1 MEEIISQSV
10 GNKYKTKCVFKSVTF
25 MLIFIVLLSLVS
37 RIMTVNSSNM
47 EYQLMTGIYGEEE
60 NSLDAVYLGSS
71 DTYAFWNPLVA
82 FEGYGICVYQYNCSS
97 QPITVAEDLIKEAR
111 KTQPDAVYIIP
122 INTLGNDGLYDTVM
136 HRLLDYMPLSTEKLK
151 MTKWMV
157 ESEELSFSESLEYYF
172 PLLRYHSRWNELVG
186 GNFARWDNNIKNSST
201 YSTYLSGIE
210 DISKNYKTSN
220 EKAEISEFLEGKL
233 DSLLN
238 YLEKEN
244 IKAIFVTVPR
254 AEESMTT
261 VKRFNTVNEII
272 SSRGFSVIDL
282 MEKTSEL
289 GIDTTTDYYN
299 NTHTNIHGSIKFTN
313 YLSEYLIE
321 TYKFEDK
328 RENPDYNSWKEA
340 LSNYYEKIEG
350 YTLDFELDSDSR
362 DYSLSMPKEISAEI
376 NEENLQITWKG
387 VSGADGYAVY
397 RKENDKWSFVGKT
410 ENCTFTDVF
419 ADDENSCI
427 YTVVPYTEKDNQT
440 LYGNFS
446 YTGVPVKEAEK

>member
-1 MEEIISQSV
+1 MENSGQITDKWHKSRCII
-10 GNKYKTKCVFKSVTF
+10 KSVTF
-25 MLIFIVLLSLVS
+25 ILIFVLLLLCVS
-37 RIMTVNSSNM
+37 RIMTVDSGNM

-82 FEGYGICVYQYNCSS
+82 FEEYGICVYQYNCSS

-122 INTLGNDGLYDTVM
+122 INTLGEDGLYDTVM
-136 HRLLDYMPLSTEKLK
+136 HRLLDYMPLSTEKLE

-157 ESEELSFSESLEYYF
+157 ESEEMSFSESLEYYF
-172 PLLRYHSRWNELVG
+172 PLLRYHSRWDELSG
-186 GNFARWDNNIKNSST
+186 GNFSRWDNNIKNSST

-210 DISKNYKTSN
+210 DISKNYKTSD
-220 EKAEISEFLEGKL
+220 ETAEISEFLEGKL

-254 AEESMTT
+254 AEKSLTT
-261 VKRFNTVNEII
+261 VKKFNTVNEII

-282 MEKTSEL
+282 MEKTDEL
-289 GIDTTTDYYN
+289 GIDISTDYYN

-313 YLSEYLIE
+313 YFSEYLIE
-321 TYKFEDK
+321 TFSFEDK
-328 RENPDYNSWKEA
+328 RENQNYNSWKEA
-340 LSNYYEKIEG
+340 LENYHEKIDP
-350 YTLDFELDSDSR
+350 YILDFELDSNSR
-362 DYSLSMPKEISAEI
+362 NYSLSAVEEMSAEVSEKGHLI
-376 NEENLQITWKG
+376 SWKP
-387 VSGADGYAVY
+387 SANADGYAIY
-397 RKENDKWSFVGKT
+397 RKENNKWSLIGKT
-410 ENCTFTDVF
+410 DTCSYTDIF
-419 ADDENSCI
+419 ISEDSYI
-427 YTVVPYTEKDNQT
+427 YTVVPYTVSYEGM

-446 YTGVPVKEAEK
+446 YTGVPVKSN